1 MCSYTESVNL
11 DGKGRYFFGSIG
23 PSLLERN
30 LHLNHLDTFSV
41 FCHRISDWL
50 WVASYGLRVM
60 GGIAYYFELPS
71 FPTFRTSC
79 GLRVMGY
86 GWP

>member
-30 LHLNHLDTFSV
+30 LHLNRLETFSV
-41 FCHRISDWL
+41 FYHQ
-50 WVASYGLRVM
+50 
-60 GGIAYYFELPS
+60 
-71 FPTFRTSC
+71 TFRTGC
-79 GLRVMGY
+79 GLWVMGY
-86 GWP
+86 LSR

>member
-30 LHLNHLDTFSV
+30 LHLNRLDSRYFFGLLS
-41 FCHRISDWL
+41 SDF
-50 WVASYGLRVM
+50 GL
-60 GGIAYYFELPS
+60 S
-71 FPTFRTSC
+71 
-79 GLRVMGY
+79 GLVVGY
-86 GWP
+86 GYLSR